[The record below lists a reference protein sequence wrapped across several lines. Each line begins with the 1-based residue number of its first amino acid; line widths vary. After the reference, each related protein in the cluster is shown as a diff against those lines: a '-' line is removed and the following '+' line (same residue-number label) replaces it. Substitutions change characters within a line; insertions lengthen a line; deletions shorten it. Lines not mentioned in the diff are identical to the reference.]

1 MHRGIK
7 GDKMFLH
14 RATGSAGTKTVL
26 RAAILAFVL
35 GVGLASAEEVSD
47 PAFPGNKVTPQAQAD
62 LAGVPDKQ
70 VIANIYEVPAG
81 NMVPRHFH
89 HGDEFHM
96 VLSGTWEAEVE
107 GRPTRILK
115 AGDSQYVGG
124 GLWHG
129 GRALG
134 PEPLRLLGIMIVDK
148 DKPITEMVPSK
159 Q

>member
-1 MHRGIK
+1 MS
-7 GDKMFLH
+7 LP
-14 RATGSAGTKTVL
+14 RATGLPGTKAVL
-26 RAAILAFVL
+26 RAAILTVALGIGWAF
-35 GVGLASAEEVSD
+35 AEE
-47 PAFPGNKVTPQAQAD
+47 PAELVFPGNKVIPQAKAD
-62 LAGVPDKQ
+62 LTGVPDKQ

-89 HGDEFHM
+89 HGDEFHL

-129 GRALG
+129 GKALG
-134 PEPLRLLGIMIVDK
+134 PEPLRLLGVMIVDK
-148 DKPITEMVPSK
+148 DKPLTEVVPSK
-159 Q
+159 P

>member
-1 MHRGIK
+1 MVLR
-7 GDKMFLH
+7 
-14 RATGSAGTKTVL
+14 RATGVAGTKVVL
-26 RAAILAFVL
+26 LAIAIFAFAC
-35 GVGLASAEEVSD
+35 GIGLASAEEPGEVV
-47 PAFPGNKVTPQAQAD
+47 FPGNKVIPQAKAD

-89 HGDEFHM
+89 HGDEFHL

-107 GRPTRILK
+107 GRPPRILK

-134 PEPLRLLGIMIVDK
+134 PEPLRLLGVMIVDK
-148 DKPITEMVPSK
+148 DKPITEVVPSNRSPA